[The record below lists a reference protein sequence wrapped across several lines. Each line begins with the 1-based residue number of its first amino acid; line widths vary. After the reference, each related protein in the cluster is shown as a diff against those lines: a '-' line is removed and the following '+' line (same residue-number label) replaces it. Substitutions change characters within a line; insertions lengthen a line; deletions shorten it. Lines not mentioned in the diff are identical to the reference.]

1 MDRLVIVQ
9 METWAYEDT
18 NKTLQFFRT
27 HVRALSEQVFSHQC
41 EMQQVKLKA
50 DEEKRKLEEQLQKG
64 TIRRYI
70 VG

>member
-1 MDRLVIVQ
+1 

-27 HVRALSEQVFSHQC
+27 HVRALSEKIISHPY
-41 EMQQVKLKA
+41 EMKQLQLKA

-64 TIRRYI
+64 IIRPYI
-70 VG
+70 IGSCWFS